1 MKISFLIKQVLK
13 ILKVKLMDK
22 TPLVSIVTPCY
33 NAEDFIGMTIESV
46 LAQTYQNWEM
56 IIVDDGSDDKST
68 QIVATYAKQ
77 DSRIKPI
84 LNQKNIG
91 VAKSR
96 NNATDKATGKY
107 IALLDSD
114 DTWFPEKLKS
124 QLELMKK
131 ENASMSY
138 VAYYT
143 VDDKDII
150 TAYHPVKER
159 VSYTDLL
166 KKPSIIGTLTMIYD
180 AQKLGKFYFEDI
192 GHEDY
197 IMKLSIL
204 KKIDFAVGINKP
216 LAKYRIHNNSLS
228 SNKLSAAK
236 WVWDIYRN
244 SEKLSFTKS
253 LFYFLHYTYYSFTKY
268 KKL

>member
-1 MKISFLIKQVLK
+1 VFNS
-13 ILKVKLMDK
+13 
-22 TPLVSIVTPCY
+22 LVSIITPCY
-33 NAEDFIGMTIESV
+33 NAESFIADTIESV

-56 IIVDDGSDDKST
+56 IIVDDCSSDKSRD
-68 QIVATYAKQ
+68 IVERYTKK
-77 DSRIKPI
+77 DIRIQLVK
-84 LNQKNIG
+84 NERNIG

-96 NNATDKATGKY
+96 NNAISKASGKY
-107 IALLDSD
+107 IAFLDSD
-114 DTWFPEKLKS
+114 DMWLSRKLEM
-124 QLELMKK
+124 QLELMKNEK
-131 ENASMSY
+131 SSMSY
-138 VAYYT
+138 TAYNT
-143 VDDKDII
+143 TDENNTPI
-150 TAYHPVKER
+150 AYHPVIEK
-159 VSYTDLL
+159 VSYIDLL
-166 KKPSIIGTLTMIYD
+166 KKPSIIGTLTLIYD
-180 AQKLGKFYFEDI
+180 THKFGKLYFKTV

-197 IMKLSIL
+197 IMKLHML
-204 KKIDFAVGINKP
+204 KKINFAIGINTS